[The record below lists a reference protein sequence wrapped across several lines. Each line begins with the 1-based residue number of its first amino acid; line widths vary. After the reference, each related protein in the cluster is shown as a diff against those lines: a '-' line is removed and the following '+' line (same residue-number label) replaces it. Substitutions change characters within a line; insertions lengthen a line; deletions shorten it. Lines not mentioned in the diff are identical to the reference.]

1 VRQVDVANAIIEAR
15 HAVPGKPLL
24 AVLMGREGLPQ
35 GRAELSEAGIPAY
48 IFPESAARA
57 LAALNRQRKWL
68 ARPLGTITEFDVDE
82 AAAAEALAA
91 EPSREGYLPA
101 RAAQQLLAAYGIP
114 VIATRVAAT
123 ADEAVAA
130 ARDVGY
136 PVAAKIMSPDIVHK
150 TEIGGVVL
158 DLRDDTEMRSAFESI
173 TSRVL
178 DASPDARID
187 GIQIEQYVKGGREII
202 IGMSHDPL
210 FGPVL
215 MFGLGG
221 IYVEV
226 LRDVVFRIQPVSDVD
241 AREMIDSIRGAK
253 LLRGVRGEAPSDTD
267 LLVDV
272 IQRVSQLVGERP
284 DVLEMDINPFVV
296 FESGGIA
303 VDARVRVSRGEA
315 QAR

>member
-1 VRQVDVANAIIEAR
+1 
-15 HAVPGKPLL
+15 
-24 AVLMGREGLPQ
+24 MGREGLPQ

-57 LAALNRQRKWL
+57 LAALNRQRVWL

-91 EPSREGYLPA
+91 EPSRDGYLPT
-101 RAAQQLLAAYGIP
+101 RAAQQLLAAYDIP

-123 ADEAVAA
+123 ADEAIAA
-130 ARDVGY
+130 GRDVGY

-150 TEIGGVVL
+150 TEIGGVVI
-158 DLRDDTEMRSAFESI
+158 DLRDDTELRSAFESI
-173 TSRVL
+173 TKRVR
-178 DASPDARID
+178 DASPGARID

-253 LLRGVRGEAPSDTD
+253 LLRGVRGEAASDTD
-267 LLVDV
+267 LLVEV

-284 DVLEMDINPFVV
+284 EVLEMDINPFVV

-303 VDARVRVSRGEA
+303 VDARVRVSRGDE